1 MHDSFSI
8 HTSIRLC
15 IVCAIL
21 ILIATVTFTKA
32 GTILLM
38 GIGLGT
44 PNSIPPPPCSNSLDF
59 SDSCNSQYIGLL

>member
-1 MHDSFSI
+1 MHNYFRI
-8 HTSIRLC
+8 NTGFWFC
-15 IVCAIL
+15 IICA

-44 PNSIPPPPCSNSLDF
+44 PNVGPPPVCSDSLDF
-59 SDSCNSQYIGLL
+59 SDQCNSQYIGLL